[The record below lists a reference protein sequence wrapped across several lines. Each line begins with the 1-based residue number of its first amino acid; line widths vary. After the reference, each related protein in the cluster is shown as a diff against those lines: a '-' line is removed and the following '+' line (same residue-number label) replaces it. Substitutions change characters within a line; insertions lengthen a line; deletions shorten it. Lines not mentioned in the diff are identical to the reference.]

1 MLTNFPECRAHLT
14 GGGKTHPPPLDTLG
28 FQHGIHFTCMA
39 IDRQWSRLI
48 FQLLR
53 FDLKFVNAVT
63 YVIITNIF
71 HGYVYM
77 LTFLAAI
84 SLSVSLLYFPSRF
97 QLPTNW
103 LLYSNFEIFAHET
116 HKLVHNKY
124 IYRYI
129 LHLECVAGRHCK
141 IWIYIE
147 VLVFLYTHYI
157 IKSFYDI
164 SNPLRLIITRKLIRT
179 FTLGLILCF
188 LKQTNEQSGELKVY
202 IIWMKT
208 CLKSELKT
216 ICFVIIYIF
225 ILCGIKL
232 IVHSKT

>member
-1 MLTNFPECRAHLT
+1 MPSTLNWGRENPSPPSGHSWLSAWNSFYMHGNRQTMVPPYPSAAKIWFEICKCGHVCYYNKYLSWLCLYAYISGSHLT
-14 GGGKTHPPPLDTLG
+14 
-28 FQHGIHFTCMA
+28 
-39 IDRQWSRLI
+39 
-48 FQLLR
+48 
-53 FDLKFVNAVT
+53 
-63 YVIITNIF
+63 
-71 HGYVYM
+71 
-77 LTFLAAI
+77 
-84 SLSVSLLYFPSRF
+84 LSVSLLDFPSRF

-103 LLYSNFEIFAHET
+103 LLYSHFEIFAHET

-179 FTLGLILCF
+179 FTLGLIFCF
-188 LKQTNEQSGELKVY
+188 LKQTNEQSGKLKVE
-202 IIWMKT
+202 IIR
-208 CLKSELKT
+208 LKT
-216 ICFVIIYIF
+216 Y
-225 ILCGIKL
+225 LNWEL
-232 IVHSKT
+232 N